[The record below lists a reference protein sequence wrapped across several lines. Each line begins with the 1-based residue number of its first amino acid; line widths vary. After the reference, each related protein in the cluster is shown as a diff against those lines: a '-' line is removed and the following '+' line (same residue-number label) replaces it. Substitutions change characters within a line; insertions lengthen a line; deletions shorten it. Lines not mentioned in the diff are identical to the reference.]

1 MSEAGPSDAAAT
13 LRCSNEKCRA
23 TRSSCWYGKRPHKY
37 CKRAACVALGKARG
51 HIQTQHAGKRKRDDD
66 AGAANG
72 DERAGTVVRI
82 DRILGCRRAA
92 TASPSR
98 ARAASSLAMTIN
110 KSQGQTLQRVGVH
123 LGTECFAHGQLYVA
137 ASRVG
142 HPERIR
148 FALLPDD
155 DGRFVTRNVVYHDA
169 LDRDAPRAPP
179 PLEREP
185 TPGGDFDDCGCDSS
199 DDGGCACDVDDLP

>member
-98 ARAASSLAMTIN
+98 ARAASSHTRA
-110 KSQGQTLQRVGVH
+110 R
-123 LGTECFAHGQLYVA
+123 A
-137 ASRVG
+137 ATGSATRSSWTRSR
-142 HPERIR
+142 
-148 FALLPDD
+148 
-155 DGRFVTRNVVYHDA
+155 
-169 LDRDAPRAPP
+169 RATASN
-179 PLEREP
+179 R
-185 TPGGDFDDCGCDSS
+185 SS
-199 DDGGCACDVDDLP
+199 SSAACST

>member
-1 MSEAGPSDAAAT
+1 MGEYICDASCVCAENRGAKEPATVVGRCALAYVVPLTRIVQFSSVRPRQMSEAGPSDAAAT
-13 LRCSNEKCRA
+13 LRCSNEACRA

-72 DERAGTVVRI
+72 DERTGTVVRI

-98 ARAASSLAMTIN
+98 ARAASSHIQA
-110 KSQGQTLQRVGVH
+110 R
-123 LGTECFAHGQLYVA
+123 A
-137 ASRVG
+137 ATGSATRSSWTRSRCATASK
-142 HPERIR
+142 R
-148 FALLPDD
+148 
-155 DGRFVTRNVVYHDA
+155 
-169 LDRDAPRAPP
+169 
-179 PLEREP
+179 
-185 TPGGDFDDCGCDSS
+185 SS
-199 DDGGCACDVDDLP
+199 SSAACST